1 MTTPTEPIAIA
12 TKVTGTFDD
21 VVTRTRGA
29 LAEQGFGILTE
40 IDMQAT
46 LKAKLDEDME
56 KYLILVRSASCC
68 RATSSSAKIRLPR
81 IRSSSKR

>member
-29 LAEQGFGILTE
+29 LAEQ
-40 IDMQAT
+40 A
-46 LKAKLDEDME
+46 
-56 KYLILVRSASCC
+56 SAS
-68 RATSSSAKIRLPR
+68 
-81 IRSSSKR
+81 

>member
-1 MTTPTEPIAIA
+1 METREIEANDIEANGTEADDKERAMTTPTGPIAIA

-21 VVTRTRGA
+21 VVTRTRAA

-56 KYLILVRSASCC
+56 KYLIL
-68 RATSSSAKIRLPR
+68 
-81 IRSSSKR
+81 

>member
-46 LKAKLDEDME
+46 LK
-56 KYLILVRSASCC
+56 RSWTRTGKVPDPGC
-68 RATSSSAKIRLPR
+68 L
-81 IRSSSKR
+81 